1 MVSPVLIAIWLS
13 LVVYQI
19 FKWMFHK
26 PPNFP
31 PGKQNRHSISIKI
44 SEIIIYEKKMKGPP
58 RLPIL
63 GAYPYM
69 LLINY
74 KHLHKAI
81 DWLCKY
87 YKTDV
92 LGFYAANFPT
102 IVANSTVTAKEL
114 LNNPRL
120 DGKPGLKL
128 AQLRDPEF
136 KIRGKTM
143 ESRINELNANEDCF

>member
-1 MVSPVLIAIWLS
+1 M
-13 LVVYQI
+13 
-19 FKWMFHK
+19 
-26 PPNFP
+26 
-31 PGKQNRHSISIKI
+31 
-44 SEIIIYEKKMKGPP
+44 
-58 RLPIL
+58 PIL

-74 KHLHKAI
+74 KHLHRAI
-81 DWLCKY
+81 DWLCTY

-102 IVANSTVTAKEL
+102 IVGNSTATVKEL

-120 DGKPGLKL
+120 DGKPALKL

-136 KIRGKTM
+136 KIRG
-143 ESRINELNANEDCF
+143 